1 MCGYCVWIYYGSIR
15 DVFSHP
21 LLCYVCIWL
30 FKFIW
35 TFKTKSKCSVA
46 LPSRNISYVEYS
58 SIYFFLWFFFFW
70 QTGPMWPTSC
80 IEFIHIRYHTNL
92 YVFYGCTFF
101 QGVYGLRQERKS
113 KKKKETSDT
122 RWAIV
127 DGSGIHVFIVYRRT
141 RIIYWWWWVNV
152 CYSSSKI
159 QIYIYIYIYE

>member
-113 KKKKETSDT
+113 KTKKKKKQ
-122 RWAIV
+122 AIH
-127 DGSGIHVFIVYRRT
+127 DGPSSMAQVFMYLSYIDAHVLYT
-141 RIIYWWWWVNV
+141 DDGG
-152 CYSSSKI
+152 
-159 QIYIYIYIYE
+159 